1 MNIVDCVLLVC
12 NRLNSW
18 AELRGRKGFPTTY
31 RCLVNFVHS
40 KVEFYSSDTG
50 DRHASTSQKHG
61 TYAARYEPHSCHLIF
76 QLDAIGNNKVFSFSS
91 SSWIRVLL
99 LIGAMPKLSMKDD
112 VLDSGRHSTAHNAHQ
127 SVQSSSQI
135 AALRFLLGETGMH
148 LISTPDSNTEIF
160 FRSRHISSTLT

>member
-40 KVEFYSSDTG
+40 MVEFYSSDTG

-61 TYAARYEPHSCHLIF
+61 TYAARYEPYSCHLIF
-76 QLDAIGNNKVFSFSS
+76 QLDAIRNNKVFSFSS
-91 SSWIRVLL
+91 SPPWIRVLL
-99 LIGAMPKLSMKDD
+99 LLGQCQSYPWRMTYWIPAVILPHTTHISQCR
-112 VLDSGRHSTAHNAHQ
+112 VLPRLLLCDFCSGKRVCIWSLRL
-127 SVQSSSQI
+127 I
-135 AALRFLLGETGMH
+135 LRF
-148 LISTPDSNTEIF
+148 F